1 MSSRG
6 VTRLS
11 RAFCSARD
19 RNVPVLVRAGR
30 TSARTSPRSG
40 DLPHSSA
47 DDAELVSCLDYGV
60 RCTGWLCPLF
70 SVPTVPPEELVE
82 EAIQA
87 ERNRKART
95 IAEGRAILER
105 ALKEGR
111 EWRKQEA
118 RRKATRRERT
128 ARNVP
133 IDPPPAT

>member
-6 VTRLS
+6 VTHLS

-30 TSARTSPRSG
+30 SSARDPAHPSSPTRSG
-40 DLPHSSA
+40 EETP
-47 DDAELVSCLDYGV
+47 ELISCLDYGV

-70 SVPTVPPEELVE
+70 SVPTLPHEELLE

-87 ERNRKART
+87 ERHRRERT

-111 EWRKQEA
+111 EWRAREA
-118 RRKATRRERT
+118 RRKPGRRDRPART
-128 ARNVP
+128 TLSDR
-133 IDPPPAT
+133 PPAS